1 MRDSQRAAIVRTK
14 TPAPASRSTSSG
26 GAIVNNRMRRT
37 GGTGPGRGGRASRP
51 PGGLGCNSVSIVGR
65 MSLPDDRRLRHWGRS
80 WQDGRNHGRQQRG
93 GHPSAGQGPVVDRG
107 RLEAFS
113 DGVIAVANT
122 LLALNLAVGGP
133 GPHQLP
139 LAANLADHWP
149 VFAAYAVSFATIGI
163 IWVNHHTLFKN
174 FSEIDRTLLFV
185 NLLLL
190 FFVVSVPFATSTIAA
205 YLRASNADASLAAA
219 IYQGVF
225 EGVSISFTVLLWW
238 AIRRGHLKV
247 ALAPERARRA
257 TIRFGI
263 GNLGYIAGIG
273 IAFVSAPAS
282 LVLSGLIA
290 LYYIFEQ
297 TPVRAQPPP
306 DQNGPHDNGGDER

>member
-1 MRDSQRAAIVRTK
+1 VDS
-14 TPAPASRSTSSG
+14 
-26 GAIVNNRMRRT
+26 
-37 GGTGPGRGGRASRP
+37 
-51 PGGLGCNSVSIVGR
+51 
-65 MSLPDDRRLRHWGRS
+65 
-80 WQDGRNHGRQQRG
+80 
-93 GHPSAGQGPVVDRG
+93 G

-113 DGVIAVANT
+113 DGVFAVAIT
-122 LLALNLAVGGP
+122 LLALDLAIGGP
-133 GPHQLP
+133 SPHQP
-139 LAANLADHWP
+139 TLAAKLADHWP
-149 VFAAYAVSFATIGI
+149 AFAAYAVSFATIGI

-174 FSEIDRTLLFV
+174 FSEIDRTLLFI

-190 FFVVSVPFATSTIAA
+190 FFVVSIPFATSTIAA
-205 YLRASNADASLAAA
+205 YLRAGSGNAALAAA

-225 EGVSISFTVLLWW
+225 EGMSISFTLLFWF
-238 AIRRGHLKV
+238 AIRRKHLQI
-247 ALAPERARRA
+247 ALTPELGRRA

-282 LVLSGLIA
+282 LALSGLVA

-306 DQNGPHDNGGDER
+306 DQSGSTTAAAASDPAPTGQ